1 MTPAKREAAGLI
13 RRTLWRD
20 GCPPS
25 PDRYQWSMARELH
38 AWQRLVDLGTD
49 PGDLNAALRVLRT
62 VYPRARRVTC
72 LLHTPGLL
80 ADCLQAVRASE
91 AGRRVAGGD
100 PTRLQLPLAFGTRGM
115 PRAYSAYCGPA
126 VVASVLGITRREA
139 ARRLAAI
146 ENPTPSGGT
155 SFVAL
160 SKVLDSRAWTWPATR
175 PVTLRDYVQ
184 RTTREAVVVAR
195 VRDPHALHVVP
206 GRVLEANGIVPWRG
220 LVLWYIPIR
229 RKRGAR

>member
-25 PDRYQWSMARELH
+25 PDRYPWSMARELH
-38 AWQRLVDLGTD
+38 AWQKLVDLGTD
-49 PGDLNAALRVLRT
+49 PAELNAALQVLRT

-91 AGRRVAGGD
+91 ADRRASYGT
-100 PTRLQLPLAFGTRGM
+100 PTRVQLPLAFSPRET
-115 PRAYSAYCGPA
+115 PRAYSAFCGPA

-139 ARRLAAI
+139 ARRLAAVDA
-146 ENPTPSGGT
+146 PTPSGGT
-155 SFVAL
+155 SHVAL
-160 SKVLDSRAWTWPATR
+160 SKVLGSRIRCPVR
-175 PVTLRDYVQ
+175 PLTLRNYVR
-184 RTTREAVVVAR
+184 RTRSETVVVVR
-195 VRDPHALHVVP
+195 VREPYALHVAP
-206 GRVLEANGIVPWRG
+206 GRVLEANGVVPWRG
-220 LVLWYIPIR
+220 LVLWYVPIH